1 MPNNALRATLPH
13 NWSPREY
20 QREYLGYMFDGGQFP
35 EGKRAQ
41 LVWHRRAGKDST
53 VINSLAVAA
62 HIRTGTYWHML
73 PTLNQGRKVVWNGVD
88 KDGRRII
95 KQAFPA
101 ELIESINENDMLIR
115 FKNGSFYQVVG
126 SDNYDSLVGTNPLG
140 VAFSEWSIADP
151 SAWNFVRPILKE
163 NGGFATFIYTPR
175 GKNHAYE
182 SWEMA
187 KRNPRWFTSHKT
199 VRDTFRENGTPVI
212 SEQDVQDERD
222 EGVLEEIIQ
231 QEYYCSFAGVNVGSV
246 YGRHLQKYAETNRFD
261 FAERM
266 GQAWNPDLLVFTA
279 WDLGRRDATA
289 VWFYQIIGSDIL
301 IIDYDEDRGLGAEE
315 WLDRISNNFEYPL
328 ATPALPHDA
337 KAKTFSAKHTPEEV
351 FIQRKLMPYIVKN
364 TSRSQG
370 ISAVRSLVKDI
381 YFNTGNKNV
390 RDGLQRLENYQYEW
404 DEKLKIFTSE
414 PLHDHNSHGADA
426 MRMLALSVE
435 VMRDSYKNNPGTG
448 RGVRAKKTHMGM
460 AYALEDLFAERERGL
475 KNQSMRRV

>member
-1 MPNNALRATLPH
+1 MLPH
-13 NWSPREY
+13 NWSPRDY
-20 QREYLGYMFDGGQFP
+20 QREYLGYMFDGGEFP
-35 EGKRAQ
+35 TKKRAQ

-62 HIRTGTYWHML
+62 HIRVGTYWHML

-95 KQAFPA
+95 KQAFP
-101 ELIESINENDMLIR
+101 EDLIESINENDMLIR

-182 SWEMA
+182 MWEMA
-187 KRNPRWFTSHKT
+187 KRNHRWFTSHKT
-199 VRDTFRENGTPVI
+199 VRDTFRADGTPVI
-212 SEQDVQDERD
+212 SEEDVQDERD
-222 EGVLEEIIQ
+222 EDVPEEMIQ

-246 YGRHLQKYAETNRFD
+246 YGRHLGKYAETNRFD
-261 FAERM
+261 FEEKM
-266 GQAWNPDLLVFTA
+266 GTAWNPDLLVFTA
-279 WDLGRRDATA
+279 WDIGRNDATA
-289 VWFYQIIGSDIL
+289 VWFYQIVGTDIL
-301 IIDYDEDRGLGAEE
+301 IIDYVEGRGMDAEE
-315 WLDRISNNFEYPL
+315 WLEKLATEFPYPL

-337 KAKTFSAKHTPEEV
+337 KAKTFAAKHTAEEI
-351 FIQRKLMPYIVKN
+351 FINSKLRPYIVKN
-364 TSRSQG
+364 TTRSQG
-370 ISAVRSLVKDI
+370 INAARTIIKNA
-381 YFNTGNKNV
+381 YFNTGKKGV

-404 DEKLKIFTSE
+404 DEKLKIFTAE

-426 MRMLALSVE
+426 FRMLALSVE
-435 VMRDSYKNNPGTG
+435 TMRSAFKNNPGTG
-448 RGVRAKKTHMGM
+448 KAVRTKKTHMGT
-460 AYALEDLFAERERGL
+460 AYALEDLFAERERGM
-475 KNQSMRRV
+475 KNAAQRRI